1 MPTAGTSA
9 PSKRQLTRLSAAD
22 FRFGTVGREG
32 RSITVKGAVIEGF
45 ELWTARDPR
54 QRVLWPTTVQFSQ
67 RYFDSLMRHAVPLN
81 ETAVANLSHSAMA
94 LDIYTWLAQ
103 RLHRIQDDRRRC
115 QSCGSIVVCAR
126 TIRSAN
132 RERAYPNSPRF
143 DNHNGALLQR
153 ARDIR

>member
-1 MPTAGTSA
+1 M
-9 PSKRQLTRLSAAD
+9 
-22 FRFGTVGREG
+22 GREG

-45 ELWTARDPR
+45 ELWTARDPH

-103 RLHRIQDDRRRC
+103 RLHRIQDGKTALVPWISLHEQFGQGYAHVREFRR
-115 QSCGSIVVCAR
+115 VFNR
-126 TIRSAN
+126 TLKQV
-132 RERAYPNSPRF
+132 REAYPQSKFDSDARGLHLRHSKPPVASRLLAVAPR
-143 DNHNGALLQR
+143 
-153 ARDIR
+153 